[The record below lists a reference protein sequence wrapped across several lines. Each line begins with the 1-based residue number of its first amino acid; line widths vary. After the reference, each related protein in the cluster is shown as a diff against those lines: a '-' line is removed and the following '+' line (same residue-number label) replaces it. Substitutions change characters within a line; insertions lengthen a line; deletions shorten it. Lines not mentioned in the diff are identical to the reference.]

1 MTEITVIQPDTAE
14 NALNK
19 SLEAPQLDPI
29 ILTIAND
36 YLAGK
41 DIIEIAD
48 SYNIEP
54 DRVSAVI
61 EKKEVKSYIDNVY
74 LSQGYLNRVRRLSI
88 INKVIEQKLE
98 DAEETGIYSK
108 KDLLDWLKMLN
119 EVEAAVKPK
128 DAKPTVAVQVNNNY
142 QKLMEDLKS

>member
-1 MTEITVIQPDTAE
+1 MSEITVIQPDTVE
-14 NALNK
+14 NALNQNLK
-19 SLEAPQLDPI
+19 APSLDPI
-29 ILTIAND
+29 VLSIAND

-41 DIIEIAD
+41 EILEIAD
-48 SYNIEP
+48 MYNVEP
-54 DRVSAVI
+54 DRVSAII

-88 INKVIEQKLE
+88 INKVIENKLE
-98 DAEETGIYSK
+98 EAEETGIYSK

-128 DAKPTVAVQVNNNY
+128 DNKPAVAVQVNNNY